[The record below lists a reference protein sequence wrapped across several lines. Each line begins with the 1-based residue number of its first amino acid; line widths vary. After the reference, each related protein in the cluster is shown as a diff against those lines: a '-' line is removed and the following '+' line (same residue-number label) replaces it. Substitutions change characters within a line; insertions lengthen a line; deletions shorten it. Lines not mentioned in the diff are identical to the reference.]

1 MDVTEIVRDYYNNT
15 VEIEWNRITGRP
27 EFLITTRFIDR
38 YALPGYDVLDIGGGP
53 GRYSLGLY
61 FCSTGWRIN
70 LRVARMAS
78 AATRRSSSVD
88 R

>member
-15 VEIEWNRITGRP
+15 VEIEWNRIAGRP

-53 GRYSLGLY
+53 GRYSLYLAKKG
-61 FCSTGWRIN
+61 C
-70 LRVARMAS
+70 
-78 AATRRSSSVD
+78 
-88 R
+88 